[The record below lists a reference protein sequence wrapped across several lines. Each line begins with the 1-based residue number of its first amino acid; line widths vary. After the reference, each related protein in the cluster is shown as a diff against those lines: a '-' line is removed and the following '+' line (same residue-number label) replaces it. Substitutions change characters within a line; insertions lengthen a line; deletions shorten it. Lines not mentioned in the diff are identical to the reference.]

1 MKENVGS
8 IIKEVIDDV
17 IQCVTV
23 YVVID
28 KKFYLY
34 TDMLYNAIKLV
45 C

>member
-1 MKENVGS
+1 MKESMGS
-8 IIKEVIDDV
+8 IIKEVIVDV
-17 IQCVTV
+17 IQCATV

-28 KKFYLY
+28 NKFYLY